1 MSTLFSFFKKT
12 PKTKDTGLRGTLEG
26 RLYVDKKVFYKRPE
40 VIEAIRKLK
49 ESVVIKDQI
58 EANRI

>member
-1 MSTLFSFFKKT
+1 MTALFSLFNKK
-12 PKTKDTGLRGTLEG
+12 PKSKDTGLRGTSEG

-58 EANRI
+58 EANRL